1 MMVWSIWWVWI
12 AGGFVVGIFEVLLP
26 GYIFLG
32 FAGGAI
38 IVGVALG
45 LGLVGGGSLSLLL
58 MIFAFASLV
67 IWGGLRLAIGTRP
80 GQVKLWKTD
89 IND

>member
-1 MMVWSIWWVWI
+1 MFWSVWWVWI
-12 AGGFVVGIFEVLLP
+12 AGGFVVGIIEVLVP
-26 GYIFLG
+26 GFIFLG

-38 IVGVALG
+38 VTGILLG
-45 LGLVGGGSLSLLL
+45 FGLVGGQSLSLLL

-67 IWGGLRLAIGTRP
+67 IWGALRMIIGTRP